1 MGSTQVTKQFLVI
14 SYTIGAAMSI
24 EYIVFKLTDYLS
36 LTAFELFEFG
46 LAFSWLLL
54 LLQNIEN
61 LASIWAKP
69 ICSKTEAGKREY

>member
-1 MGSTQVTKQFLVI
+1 
-14 SYTIGAAMSI
+14 MSI

-61 LASIWAKP
+61 LAQFGQNLFVVKLKP
-69 ICSKTEAGKREY
+69 VKDDTN